1 LRQLE
6 LEGDLAESPVRFD
19 GESEPSPMSHPA
31 PPFQGV
37 TIAFD
42 LDGTLVDTAPDLI
55 GALNLTLLERGLPAV
70 PFEAARVLVG
80 HGARAL
86 IARGFAL
93 AGQPVEDGELDALT
107 ARFITLYRDRI
118 ADESVP
124 FPGMTE
130 VLDRLTA
137 AGATLCVC
145 TNKRTELSIALLDA
159 LGLTGRFATVFG
171 SDRAPAAKPDP
182 RCFLAA
188 IEAAGGDPSCAL
200 MVGDSDNDVLAAR
213 GAGAPVVAV
222 SFGYTETPARELG
235 ADAVIDHFDQL
246 YDVAVRL
253 LAERAKN
260 AA

>member
-1 LRQLE
+1 MSQPASP
-6 LEGDLAESPVRFD
+6 LEG
-19 GESEPSPMSHPA
+19 M
-31 PPFQGV
+31 

-70 PFEAARVLVG
+70 PADAARVLVG
-80 HGARAL
+80 RGARIM

-124 FPGMTE
+124 FPGMTKA
-130 VLDRLTA
+130 LDQLVA

-145 TNKRTELSIALLDA
+145 TNKRTELSVALLDA
-159 LGLTGRFATVFG
+159 LDLTSRFAVVFG
-171 SDRAPAAKPDP
+171 ADLAPAAKPDP

-188 IEAAGGDPSCAL
+188 LEAAGGDPTRSL
-200 MVGDSDNDVLAAR
+200 MVGDSDNDVLAAQ

-222 SFGYTETPARELG
+222 TFGYTETPARELG

-253 LAERAKN
+253 LTERAKN